1 MMPIQ
6 DYLHGLAETAATIVV
21 ALAVLRLTYRLVR
34 YTHCRR
40 AR

>member
-6 DYLHGLAETAATIVV
+6 DYLHGLAETAGNIVFG
-21 ALAVLRLTYRLVR
+21 LASLLAAYRLVR
-34 YTHCRR
+34 YTHRHR